1 MPDPIRIRVDGAVIE
16 TAPGTTVSAALLASG
31 RLAARRSVTGSP
43 RGPLC
48 GMGICYE
55 CRVTVDGVEHVR
67 GCQTLCRDGMEVE
80 LD

>member
-31 RLAARRSVTGSP
+31 RLATRRSVTGMP

-67 GCQTLCRDGMEVE
+67 GCQTLCRDGMEVQ

>member
-1 MPDPIRIRVDGAVIE
+1 MPEPLRIKVDGVVIE
-16 TAPGTTVSAALLASG
+16 TAPGTTLSAALLASG
-31 RLAARRSVTGSP
+31 RMATRRSLSGSL

-48 GMGICYE
+48 GMGICHE
-55 CRVTVDGVEHVR
+55 CRVRVDGVAHMR